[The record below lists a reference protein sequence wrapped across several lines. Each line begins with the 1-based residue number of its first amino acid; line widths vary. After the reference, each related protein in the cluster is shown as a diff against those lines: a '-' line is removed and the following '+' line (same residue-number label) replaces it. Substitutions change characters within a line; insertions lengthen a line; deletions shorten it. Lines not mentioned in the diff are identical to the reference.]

1 MTLSNVMLL
10 LVLSLM
16 LLNLQS
22 CGKNDIL
29 PTHDIKKTFGFNY
42 DDKMNNLDDE
52 IEALKK
58 RVGVLEA
65 QMETN
70 ISNINLIQSDID
82 SIVLD
87 IDSLQSVVDA
97 LENSVEDN
105 SAAIAL
111 LQSQIVN
118 HNSRITSLESLVA
131 SLQTTTN
138 NLLVDVAQLESNEN
152 IVEFIDPC
160 GNWSGGYD
168 EVILKTSSG
177 KLLAYFEN
185 GSRRFLSLLTP
196 GSYRVTDGSNC
207 NFTVHGNMS
216 VTW

>member
-1 MTLSNVMLL
+1 
-10 LVLSLM
+10 M

-42 DDKMNNLDDE
+42 DDE

-58 RVGVLEA
+58 RVGTLEA
-65 QMETN
+65 QMQTN
-70 ISNINLIQSDID
+70 ISNISLIQSDID
-82 SIVLD
+82 SIELD
-87 IDSLQSVVDA
+87 IDSLQSVITT
-97 LENSVEDN
+97 LEMHVEDN

-111 LQSQIVN
+111 LQSQIIN
-118 HNSRITSLESLVA
+118 HSSRITSLESLVA

-138 NLLVDVAQLESNEN
+138 NLLVDVAQLENNEN
-152 IVEFIDPC
+152 IVQFIDPC
-160 GNWSGGYD
+160 LDGPGFD
-168 EVILKTSSG
+168 EVLLKTSSG
-177 KLLAYFEN
+177 KLVAYFET
-185 GSRRFLSLLTP
+185 GSKRFLSLLTP
-196 GSYRVTDGSNC
+196 GSYRTTDQQGC